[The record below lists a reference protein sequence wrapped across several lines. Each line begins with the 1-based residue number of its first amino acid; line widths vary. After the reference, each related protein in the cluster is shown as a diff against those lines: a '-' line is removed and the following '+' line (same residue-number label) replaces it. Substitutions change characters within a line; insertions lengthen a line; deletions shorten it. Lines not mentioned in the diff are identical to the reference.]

1 MTAIKLSI
9 DRLSPEAL
17 QGVIDEFVSRDG
29 TDYGMTEAAFETK
42 IQQVKRQLKSGHAV
56 LVYDSETKTCN
67 IFSADDLE
75 VRFT

>member
-1 MTAIKLSI
+1 MATIKLSI

-29 TDYGMTEAAFETK
+29 TDYGTTEASLEKK
-42 IQQVKRQLKSGHAV
+42 IEQVKRQLTSRHAV

-67 IFSADDLE
+67 ILSVDDLE
-75 VRFT
+75 VG